1 MQFGK
6 ARLAWTTAMV
16 IVAAVITTLAATGH
30 VLDAVM
36 MALLAVVLIGAY
48 TTRKYAR
55 AALLYNRLAD
65 GRSRRID
72 QLVDAEINPL
82 PGRPGDPPGGS
93 SRRSSGHDDS

>member
-36 MALLAVVLIGAY
+36 MTLLAVVLIGAY

-65 GRSRRID
+65 GRSRRPRTNH
-72 QLVDAEINPL
+72 E
-82 PGRPGDPPGGS
+82 S
-93 SRRSSGHDDS
+93 SPDRDRSHERR